1 MANYELFMEN
11 LSTMSDVEFLNFVK
25 DNYPIHSY
33 IPIGVKYSTI
43 SLIKLKFDVDSYADF
58 LEDTIDVVYAFERYE
73 IIKTIILLGMYLDVE
88 FKTKDATAEVYD
100 KLVGSGVL
108 QYVRIRSDYE
118 DFSRKCDDA
127 IGIHNVSV
135 ISNLNELFDKSANIA
150 NFNNILQELQTVMQ
164 NPDVRDT
171 VGKLLDFEKFN
182 NPMLASAIES
192 AKTKAQS
199 EARQNG

>member
-11 LSTMSDVEFLNFVK
+11 LSTMPDMEFLNFVK
-25 DNYPIHSY
+25 DNYSIHSY

-43 SLIKLKFDVDSYADF
+43 SLIKLKFDVDSYTDF

-118 DFSRKCDDA
+118 DFSRKCDDV

-135 ISNLNELFDKSANIA
+135 INNLNELFDKSANIA

-182 NPMLASAIES
+182 NPMLASVIES

>member
-1 MANYELFMEN
+1 MANYELFMKS

-43 SLIKLKFDVDSYADF
+43 SLIKLKFDVDSYTDF
-58 LEDTIDVVYAFERYE
+58 LEDNMDVAYAFERYE
-73 IIKTIILLGMYLDVE
+73 IIKTIILLGTYLDVE

-108 QYVRIRSDYE
+108 QYVRIRSDFE
-118 DFSRKCDDA
+118 DFSRKCDDV
-127 IGIHNVSV
+127 IGIHN
-135 ISNLNELFDKSANIA
+135 ISIINNLNELFEKSTNIA
-150 NFNNILQELQTVMQ
+150 DFNKILQELQTVMQ
-164 NPDVRDT
+164 NPDVKDT

-182 NPMLASAIES
+182 NPMLANAIES
-192 AKTKAQS
+192 AKKQAKS

>member
-11 LSTMSDVEFLNFVK
+11 LSTMSDVELLNFVK

-43 SLIKLKFDVDSYADF
+43 SLIKLKFDADSYTDF

-118 DFSRKCDDA
+118 DFSRKCDDV

-135 ISNLNELFDKSANIA
+135 INNLNELFDKSANIT

-164 NPDVRDT
+164 NPDVKDT

-182 NPMLASAIES
+182 NPMLANAIES
-192 AKTKAQS
+192 AKAKAQS

>member
-43 SLIKLKFDVDSYADF
+43 SLIKLKFDADSYTDF

-118 DFSRKCDDA
+118 DFSRKCDDV
-127 IGIHNVSV
+127 IGVHNVSV

-150 NFNNILQELQTVMQ
+150 NFNDILQELQTVMQ

>member
-43 SLIKLKFDVDSYADF
+43 SLIKLKFDADSYTDF

-73 IIKTIILLGMYLDVE
+73 IIKTIVLLGMYLDVE

-118 DFSRKCDDA
+118 DFSRKCDDV

-135 ISNLNELFDKSANIA
+135 INNLNELFDKSANIA

-164 NPDVRDT
+164 NPNVRDT
-171 VGKLLDFEKFN
+171 VDKLLDFEKFN
-182 NPMLASAIES
+182 NPMLANAIES

>member
-11 LSTMSDVEFLNFVK
+11 LSTMPDMEFLNFVK

-118 DFSRKCDDA
+118 DFSRKCDDV
-127 IGIHNVSV
+127 IGIRNVSV
-135 ISNLNELFDKSANIA
+135 VNNLNELFDKSANIA

-182 NPMLASAIES
+182 NPMFASAIES

>member
-1 MANYELFMEN
+1 MANYELFIEN

-43 SLIKLKFDVDSYADF
+43 SLIKLKFDADSYTDF

-118 DFSRKCDDA
+118 DFSRRCDDV

-182 NPMLASAIES
+182 NPMLANAIES